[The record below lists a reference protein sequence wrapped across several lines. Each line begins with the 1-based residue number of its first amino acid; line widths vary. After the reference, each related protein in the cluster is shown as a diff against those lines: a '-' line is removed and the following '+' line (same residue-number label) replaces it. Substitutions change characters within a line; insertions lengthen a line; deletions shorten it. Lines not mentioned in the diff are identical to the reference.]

1 MAIANTLIT
10 MRIVDTVAMGD
21 TKRGRERKG
30 RSKREQRRRA
40 DMERAASTREEEL
53 DFDRLYE
60 EDIEL

>member
-1 MAIANTLIT
+1 MVLTNTLIT
-10 MRIVDTVAMGD
+10 VRGVTTVAMGD

-30 RSKREQRRRA
+30 RSKHEQRRRE

-53 DFDRLYE
+53 DFDQLYD